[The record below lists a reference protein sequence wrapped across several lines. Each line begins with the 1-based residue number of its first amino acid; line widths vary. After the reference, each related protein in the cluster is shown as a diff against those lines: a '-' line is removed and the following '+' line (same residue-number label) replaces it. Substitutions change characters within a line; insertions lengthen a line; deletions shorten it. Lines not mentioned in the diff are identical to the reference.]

1 MERNWAENIAYRG
14 TLARPASIPEVQEL
28 VAAADAVRPL
38 GTRHSFNEIADT
50 GGLQVSLEAL
60 PTAPRF
66 ADNFGDHSVTVSA
79 GTRYGDL
86 APVLE
91 ERGLALPNLAS
102 LPHISIA
109 GAVSTGTHGSGT
121 GSLATAVSALTL
133 VGADGS
139 LRRVSRADADFTGTV
154 VGLGA
159 LGVVV
164 DVTLDLVGT
173 FALSQAVYPG
183 VGWALVLAELDELM
197 SVGYSVSLFTNWTG
211 PVQIWVK
218 SPAVPAELF
227 GVPFVTE
234 SRHMIPGES
243 VSAVTAQAAVPGPW
257 LDRLPHFRLAHK
269 PSSGAELQSEYLV
282 PRESALMALVR
293 LRAMA
298 ARIAPLRF
306 VSEIRTVAADELWLS
321 GAYGTDVVAV
331 HFTWRQDPAVFALL
345 PVLESV
351 LLPLGARPH
360 WGKCFATADVA
371 PLYPRWRDF
380 AELRREQDPTGK
392 FRNPYLDRLL
402 D

>member
-1 MERNWAENIAYRG
+1 MERNWAGNIAYRG
-14 TLARPASIPEVQEL
+14 TVARPTSLPEVQEL
-28 VAAADAVRPL
+28 VAGADVVRPL

-50 GGLQVSLEAL
+50 DGLQVSLEAL
-60 PTAPRF
+60 PASVRF
-66 ADNFGDHSVTVSA
+66 DGHSVTVSA

-86 APVLE
+86 APMLE

-121 GSLATAVSALTL
+121 GSLATAVSSLTL

-139 LRRVSRADADFTGTV
+139 LRRVSRADPDFAGTV

-164 DVTLDLVGT
+164 EVTLDLVGT
-173 FALSQAVYPG
+173 FELSQAVYPG
-183 VGWALVLAELDELM
+183 LGFFAVLEEFDAVM
-197 SVGYSVSLFTNWTG
+197 SAGYSVSLFTKWAG

-218 SPAVPAELF
+218 SPTVPADLF
-227 GVPFVTE
+227 EVPYATE
-234 SRHMIPGES
+234 PVHMIAGES
-243 VSAVTAQAAVPGPW
+243 VSAVTTQCAVPGPW

-282 PRESALMALVR
+282 PRSSAVAALTR
-293 LRAMA
+293 LRALA
-298 ARIAPLRF
+298 SRIAPLLL
-306 VSEIRTVAADELWLS
+306 VSEIRTVAADSLWLS
-321 GAYGTDVVAV
+321 GAYGTDAVAV

-345 PVLESV
+345 PVLEEA

-360 WGKCFATADVA
+360 WGKCFAAADVGS
-371 PLYPRWRDF
+371 LYPRWRDF
-380 AELRREQDPTGK
+380 ASLRRVQDPAGK
-392 FRNPYLDRLL
+392 FLNPFLERVL
-402 D
+402 

>member
-1 MERNWAENIAYRG
+1 MAQNWAGNITYRG
-14 TLARPASIPEVQEL
+14 TLARPTSIPELQEL
-28 VAAADAVRPL
+28 VADAPAVRPL

-50 GGLQVSLEAL
+50 DGLQVSVEAL
-60 PTAPRF
+60 STEPVF
-66 ADNFGDHSVTVSA
+66 DGHSVTVSA

-91 ERGLALPNLAS
+91 ERGLALANLAS
-102 LPHISIA
+102 LPHISVA

-121 GSLATAVSALTL
+121 GNLATAVSALTI

-139 LRRVSRADADFTGTV
+139 LRRVDRTSPDFAGTV

-173 FALSQAVYPG
+173 FTLSQAVYRG
-183 VGWALVLAELDELM
+183 LGFVEVLEELDEVL
-197 SVGYSVSLFTNWTG
+197 SVGYSVGLFTNWTG

-218 SPAVPAELF
+218 SPTVPAELF
-227 GVPFVTE
+227 EVPYATE
-234 SRHMIPGES
+234 PVHMIAGES
-243 VSAVTAQAAVPGPW
+243 VSAVTTQCAIPGPW

-282 PRESALMALVR
+282 PRENALMALVR
-293 LRAMA
+293 LRAMGD
-298 ARIAPLRF
+298 RIAPLLL
-306 VSEIRTVAADELWLS
+306 VSEARTVSADELWLS
-321 GAYGTDVVAV
+321 GAYGADALAV
-331 HFTWRQDPAVFALL
+331 HFTWRQDPAVFELL
-345 PVLESV
+345 PLIEEA

-360 WGKCFATADVA
+360 WGKCFMTSDVA
-371 PLYPRWRDF
+371 PLYPRWNDF
-380 AELRREQDPTGK
+380 AELMRVQDPTGK

>member
-1 MERNWAENIAYRG
+1 MERNWAGNITYRG
-14 TLARPASIPEVQEL
+14 TVARPTSLPEVQEL
-28 VAAADAVRPL
+28 VAGADVVRPL

-50 GGLQVSLEAL
+50 DGLQVSLEAL
-60 PTAPRF
+60 PASVRF
-66 ADNFGDHSVTVSA
+66 DGHSVAVSA

-86 APVLE
+86 APMLE

-121 GSLATAVSALTL
+121 GSLATAVSSLTL

-139 LRRVSRADADFTGTV
+139 LRRVSRADPDFAGTV

-164 DVTLDLVGT
+164 EVTLDLVGT
-173 FALSQAVYPG
+173 FELSQAVYPG
-183 VGWALVLAELDELM
+183 LGFFAVLEEFDAVM
-197 SVGYSVSLFTNWTG
+197 SAGYSVSLFTKWAG

-218 SPAVPAELF
+218 SPTVPADLF
-227 GVPFVTE
+227 EVPYATE
-234 SRHMIPGES
+234 PVHMIAGES
-243 VSAVTAQAAVPGPW
+243 VSAVTTQCAVPGPW
-257 LDRLPHFRLAHK
+257 LDRLPHFRLSHK

-282 PRESALMALVR
+282 PRESAVTALTR
-293 LRAMA
+293 LRSLAS
-298 ARIAPLRF
+298 RIAPLLL
-306 VSEIRTVAADELWLS
+306 VSEIRTVAADSLWLS
-321 GAYGTDVVAV
+321 GAYGTDAVAV

-345 PVLESV
+345 PVLEAA
-351 LLPLGARPH
+351 LLPIGARPH

-380 AELRREQDPTGK
+380 ASLRRAQDPAGK
-392 FRNPYLDRLL
+392 FLNPFLERVL
-402 D
+402 

>member
-1 MERNWAENIAYRG
+1 MERNWAGNITYRASR
-14 TLARPASIPEVQEL
+14 ARPTSIPEVQEL
-28 VAAADAVRPL
+28 VAAASAVRPL

-50 GGLQVSLEAL
+50 PGLQVSLEAL
-60 PTAPRF
+60 SAAPRF
-66 ADNFGDHSVTVSA
+66 DGHSVTVPA

-91 ERGLALPNLAS
+91 DRGLALPNLAS

-133 VGADGS
+133 VGPDGT
-139 LRRVSRADADFTGTV
+139 LRRVSRVDSDFAGTV

-164 DVTLDLVGT
+164 EVTLDLVGT
-173 FALSQAVYPG
+173 FALSQAVYPA
-183 VGWALVLAELDELM
+183 VPWEPVLADLDAVM
-197 SVGYSVSLFTNWTG
+197 SVGYSVSLFTDWTS
-211 PVQIWVK
+211 PPQVWVK
-218 SPAVPAELF
+218 SPTVPDDLF
-227 GVPFVTE
+227 GVPYATGPH
-234 SRHMIPGES
+234 HMIPGES
-243 VSAVTAQAAVPGPW
+243 VSAVTTQCAVPGPW

-269 PSSGAELQSEYLV
+269 PSSGAELQSEYLL
-282 PRESALMALVR
+282 PREAAVTALTR
-293 LRAMA
+293 LRSLAD
-298 ARIAPLRF
+298 RIAPLLL

-345 PVLESV
+345 PVLESA

-380 AELRREQDPTGK
+380 AELLRVQDPTGK
-392 FRNPYLDRLL
+392 FRNPFLDRLL
-402 D
+402 G

>member
-1 MERNWAENIAYRG
+1 MERNWAGNIAYRG
-14 TLARPASIPEVQEL
+14 TVARPTSLPEVQEL
-28 VAAADAVRPL
+28 VAGADVVRPL

-50 GGLQVSLEAL
+50 DGVQVSLEAL
-60 PTAPRF
+60 PASVRF
-66 ADNFGDHSVTVSA
+66 DGHSVVVSA

-86 APVLE
+86 APMLE

-121 GSLATAVSALTL
+121 GSLATAVSSLTL

-139 LRRVSRADADFTGTV
+139 LRRVSRADPDFAGTV

-164 DVTLDLVGT
+164 EVTLDLVGT
-173 FALSQAVYPG
+173 FELSQAVYPD
-183 VGWALVLAELDELM
+183 VPWEPVLAELDAVM
-197 SVGYSVSLFTNWTG
+197 SVGYSVSLFTDWTSLR
-211 PVQIWVK
+211 QIWVK
-218 SPAVPAELF
+218 SPTVPSELF
-227 GVPFVTE
+227 GVPFAT
-234 SRHMIPGES
+234 SPLHMIAGES
-243 VSAVTAQAAVPGPW
+243 VSAVTTQCAVPGPW

-282 PRESALMALVR
+282 PRDSATEALTR
-293 LRAMA
+293 LRALA
-298 ARIAPLRF
+298 SRIAPLLL
-306 VSEIRTVAADELWLS
+306 VSEIRTVAEDSLWLS
-321 GAYGTDVVAV
+321 GAYGTDAVAV

-345 PVLESV
+345 PVVEAA

-380 AELRREQDPTGK
+380 ASLRRVQDPAGK
-392 FRNPYLDRLL
+392 FLNPFLERVL
-402 D
+402 